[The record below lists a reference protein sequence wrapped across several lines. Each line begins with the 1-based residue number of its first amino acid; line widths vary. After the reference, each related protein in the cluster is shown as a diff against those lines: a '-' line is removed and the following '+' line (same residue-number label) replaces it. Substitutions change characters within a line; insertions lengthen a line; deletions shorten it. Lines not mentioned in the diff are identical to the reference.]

1 MPRPLITS
9 LVLLASHFSSE
20 PAPLA
25 VPADPH
31 PLTARVT
38 TERATAPFM
47 RDRRGNMPE
56 DVGRFIETLLCAGST
71 PAAERDQWCDGLG
84 AWQRGA
90 AGIRAREGRRAAGA
104 LRPCCGRALPRT
116 RVEPRPAPDHVH
128 VRKRARL
135 QAGAGRGMRPSGP
148 TAMLVL
154 PVTKSVMNVA
164 APVKERLRP
173 VLLRPGG
180 TFGAAQAHGV
190 KV

>member
-20 PAPLA
+20 PAELA

-47 RDRRGNMPE
+47 RDRRADVPE

-71 PAAERDQWCDGLG
+71 PAVERDQWGDGLG

-90 AGIRAREGRRAAGA
+90 AGIPAREGRRATGA
-104 LRPCCGRALPRT
+104 LRPCCRRALPRT
-116 RVEPRPAPDHVH
+116 RVEPRRAPDHVD
-128 VRKRARL
+128 VGKRARL
-135 QAGAGRGMRPSGP
+135 QAGAGREMRPSGP
-148 TAMLVL
+148 TAMIVL
-154 PVTKSVMNVA
+154 PVTASVMKVA
-164 APVKERLRP
+164 GPVKE
-173 VLLRPGG
+173 
-180 TFGAAQAHGV
+180 
-190 KV
+190 